1 MKTNVFLKAKHFIMS
16 RSGAALITAMA
27 MLLATPV
34 QADNVSQKPLS
45 LSVGV
50 PPNIIFTLDESGSM
64 SWGHVPDA
72 NTQTYRELIGNGG
85 NNTNTKRYRAANTN
99 PMAYNPN
106 VIYQI
111 PPAYNKDGTPLTLST
126 SFSRAKLNGFE
137 TSNTA
142 NQGTRDLSSNY
153 RVIKEHR
160 IPRGTL
166 SYAGHH
172 SNDVNSFRCT
182 ITNFNNNGTRTC
194 TSKNGAHEN
203 FTVTFEVTRTASRY
217 SAILK
222 LGDSSFPAATTRNGS
237 TVTAYYTVPQTG
249 PAHYYE
255 FDGTL
260 AEGQCESRKNNINAG
275 GEACY
280 RARLVDE
287 TAVYDKD
294 GNRLKHP
301 DKSNKRY
308 PEADGDY
315 VDGRSNFAIWY
326 SFYRSR
332 ALATLSAASIAFDD
346 LTPNVRFAWQSL
358 NTCDLEGNRS
368 GGTRCGDNSLKPY
381 SSKHKGEFY
390 TWLRGLYFNV
400 GTPLHAAMNRA
411 GQFLSKQKA
420 YYEFPERN
428 SQGEMYACRASY
440 HVLMTDGMWN
450 ENYNVPNGKKDHQN
464 FNLPGGQRYEGQRP
478 FYDGTN
484 NTLAD
489 LAMHYWATDLQPSLE
504 NKVPPHIPYRNED
517 KNKEFWDPRNNPAT
531 WQHMSNFILGLGL
544 TNALSDPN
552 IPWEGGT
559 FSGVGYERLKSG
571 AVDWPKAQR
580 DHQNNV
586 YDLWHAAI
594 NSRGEFYS
602 VDDPDAMVQ
611 AFKDIL
617 DRIAEREATAAKPG
631 LSSSMSPVDDP
642 LGDGEHERLE
652 RYFYHTTYDSAG
664 WTGDLRKTKLVREC
678 VLEEIEGSNPSDP
691 ESTLVCE
698 EVSTDGWRASD
709 KLPSHDKRNIR
720 VARGNT
726 LVEFKQSTLPDVFR
740 EALSKQPPG
749 RKGNQTSTLA
759 EHVNYLRGDQ
769 SLETSKPDMF
779 RPRNSVLGDMLGSSP
794 AFVKGPKYITQV
806 ANRIDP
812 GYENL
817 VNKAESRAP
826 MIYVGANDGMLHAFN
841 ADTGEETFA
850 FIPTAVSDKL
860 LELLNPNYGHRY
872 YVDGSPVVADAYNG
886 SEWRT
891 ILVGTLGAGGK
902 GLFALDVTE
911 PDNISLLWE
920 LNEDDL
926 PGDVKLGY
934 SFPEPT
940 VARMHNGRWAVVT
953 GNGYAASTAENGK
966 AALLVI
972 DAFTGQV
979 KSLEVEG
986 EKNMPNGLSTPRVV
1000 DLDGDGVADY
1010 AYAGDL
1016 QGNLW
1021 RFDLLGETAEKPNQG
1036 NPNGSFGGKNDGD
1049 GSTFKP
1055 SYGGKPLFVA
1065 RNSSGERQPI
1075 TAPPTAVRHPSGQG
1089 YIIIAGTGK
1098 YFEYNDDQSTA
1109 INTLYGVWD
1118 ANTRG
1123 PSSSGDHR
1131 NISRENLQEQK
1142 VELQS
1147 VSQNVSTGQEREART
1162 LSSHNVDWASP
1173 GDSNGK
1179 LGWFLDLRFSS
1190 ARSGEMV
1197 IEEMRTLGNMLLFQT
1212 LLPNDDPCADG
1223 STTWLYALN
1232 PVTGGATEHDPFGY
1246 NKVSGSVV
1254 SGISFGSE
1262 GGFALS
1268 QGEVDFSVH
1277 SGGEQERINPPP
1289 EAMGRQTWR
1298 IIHNP

>member
-64 SWGHVPDA
+64 SWGFVPDA
-72 NTQTYRELIGNGG
+72 STQTFKDLIGG
-85 NNTNTKRYRAANTN
+85 NRTSSTRQKRFHAANTN
-99 PMAYNPN
+99 PLAYNPA

-111 PPAYNKDGTPLTLST
+111 PPAYNQDGSPLKLST
-126 SFSRAKLNGFE
+126 EFTNAPINGFRPNDGS
-137 TSNTA
+137 TNLSNGYRPIHTHRFP
-142 NQGTRDLSSNY
+142 NQNPEY
-153 RVIKEHR
+153 
-160 IPRGTL
+160 
-166 SYAGHH
+166 
-172 SNDVNSFRCT
+172 
-182 ITNFNNNGTRTC
+182 
-194 TSKNGAHEN
+194 GAHPHG
-203 FTVTFEVTRTASRY
+203 TGSRPNT
-217 SAILK
+217 SREK
-222 LGDSSFPAATTRNGS
+222 
-237 TVTAYYTVPQTG
+237 AY
-249 PAHYYE
+249 YYE
-255 FDGTL
+255 FDHSKSN
-260 AEGQCESRKNNINAG
+260 CDINSWNAG
-275 GEACY
+275 GESCY
-280 RARLVDE
+280 VIRRVNKESAYNASGRLV
-287 TAVYDKD
+287 
-294 GNRLKHP
+294 HP
-301 DKSNKRY
+301 DPGNPSY
-308 PEADGDY
+308 PKADGKY
-315 VDGRSNFAIWY
+315 VDGEHNYAIWY
-326 SFYRSR
+326 SFYRNR

-358 NTCDLEGNRS
+358 NTCDLEGRRS
-368 GGTRCGDNSLKPY
+368 GGDRCGDNSLKPY

-400 GTPLHAAMNRA
+400 GTPLHEAMNRV
-411 GQFLSKQKA
+411 GEFLSKPKA

-428 SQGEMYACRASY
+428 TPGEMYACRASY

-450 ENYNVPNGKKDHQN
+450 ETYSVPNGKKDHEN
-464 FNLPGGQRYEGQRP
+464 FNLPEGGQRYEGQRP

-489 LAMHYWATDLQPSLE
+489 MAMHYWATDLQPSLD

-517 KNKEFWDPRNNPAT
+517 KSKEFWDPRNNPAT

-544 TNALSDPN
+544 TNALSNPN

-559 FSGVGYERLKSG
+559 FSGVGYEKLKSG
-571 AVDWPKAQR
+571 AVNWPSASSGSS
-580 DHQNNV
+580 NNV

-726 LVEFKQSTLPDVFR
+726 LVKFKPSTLPDVFR

-986 EKNMPNGLSTPRVV
+986 EKNMLNGLSTPRVV

-1246 NKVSGSVV
+1246 NKVSGNVV

-1277 SGGEQERINPPP
+1277 SGGEKERVNPPP